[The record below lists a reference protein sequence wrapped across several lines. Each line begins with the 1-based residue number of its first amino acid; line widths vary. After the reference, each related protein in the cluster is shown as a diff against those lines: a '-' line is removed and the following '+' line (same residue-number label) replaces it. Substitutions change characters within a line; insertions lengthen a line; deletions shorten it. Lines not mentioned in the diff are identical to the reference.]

1 MRSTPQYKLGSPLGG
16 CTTNVG
22 APNTPAATAASVD
35 SRSAFFTPGSCVR
48 SSIDLPIARGALKA
62 ALVLLAG
69 FLLTSLLTR
78 RISQRPLAPQQH
90 LLVRQVV
97 RYGILIAS
105 IVIALRELGID
116 LGVLLGAAGVLTVAL
131 GFASQTSASNLIS
144 GVFLMGEGPF
154 VVGDVI
160 KVGDVTGE
168 VLSIGSLSVNLRT
181 FDNLSVRIPN
191 ETMLKSN
198 VVNMTRFP
206 IRRFDLAVHV
216 AYDTDLAKVRR
227 VLNEVAESNPICLV
241 EPKPLLLFKAYGE
254 SSIGLTLMVWSTKEN
269 YLELINTI
277 PEQVKNA
284 FDRSGISMP
293 FPQRTVRMISEAQ
306 ESPRHNSEQKPEQQQ
321 QEAR

>member
-1 MRSTPQYKLGSPLGG
+1 MADFMATVRELMDAPI
-16 CTTNVG
+16 VG
-22 APNTPAATAASVD
+22 KGL
-35 SRSAFFTPGSCVR
+35 R
-48 SSIDLPIARGALKA
+48 AL
-62 ALVLLAG
+62 LVLLIG
-69 FLLTSLLTR
+69 FLMASLLTR
-78 RISQRPLAPQQH
+78 RIKRQHLAPQQH

-105 IVIALRELGID
+105 VVIALRELGID

-160 KVGDVTGE
+160 KVGEVTGE

-198 VVNMTRFP
+198 VVNLTRFP
-206 IRRFDLAVHV
+206 IRRFDLAMSV
-216 AYDTDLAKVRR
+216 AYDTDLANVRR
-227 VLNEVAESNPICLV
+227 VLHEVAERNPICLV
-241 EPKPLLLFKAYGE
+241 EPKPLVLFKAYGE
-254 SSIGLTLMVWSTKEN
+254 SSINLMLMVWSTKEN

-277 PEQVKNA
+277 PEQVKIA
-284 FDRSGISMP
+284 FDESGISIP
-293 FPQRTVRMISEAQ
+293 FPQRTIRMISETEQ
-306 ESPRHNSEQKPEQQQ
+306 SPRNNSEQKPEQKQ

>member
-1 MRSTPQYKLGSPLGG
+1 MSDFVEFVRHLLEM
-16 CTTNVG
+16 
-22 APNTPAATAASVD
+22 PA
-35 SRSAFFTPGSCVR
+35 
-48 SSIDLPIARGALKA
+48 ARGALKA

-78 RISQRPLAPQQH
+78 KISQRPLAPQQH

-105 IVIALRELGID
+105 AVIALRELGID

-144 GVFLMGEGPF
+144 GVFLMGEGSF

-160 KVGDVTGE
+160 KVGEVTGE

-198 VVNMTRFP
+198 VVNLTRFP
-206 IRRFDLAVHV
+206 IRRFDLAVSV

-227 VLNEVAESNPICLV
+227 VLHEVAERNPICLV
-241 EPKPLLLFKAYGE
+241 EPKPLVLFKAYAE
-254 SSIGLTLMVWSTKEN
+254 SSINLMLMVWSTKEN

-284 FDRSGISMP
+284 FDASAISIP
-293 FPQRTVRMISEAQ
+293 FPQRTIRMISEPEQSA
-306 ESPRHNSEQKPEQQQ
+306 RNNSEQKPEQKQQ
-321 QEAR
+321 QAR